1 MLKKI
6 QILILA
12 LIMVLALCPAALA
25 DEQTADTASGEM
37 SLTYQKALE
46 MALSKSNSYRNAS
59 LDIDRTYEVRKNA
72 SDKVKYAPLDS
83 SNITASRAFIGLV
96 QADLGWQMSQKTND
110 VTKDAIALSV
120 KQSYNA
126 VLQAAQ
132 KKKLA
137 DLSLQDASAQA
148 SLSQLKYQNGMAS
161 AIERSQ
167 YKGSLSASKESREAA
182 SKVLDDAYDA
192 FNILVGLPSG
202 SRPQLTDLP
211 ELKNMEEVDLDTKV
225 SQVKD
230 MSPSVWLA
238 DQKVSISKLTLDLF
252 NPNDTSGSDNYEAK
266 KIDVNKATNT
276 ASDEKNKLEKS
287 VRAIYY
293 KIRQLEGQYT
303 GLQANLEVA
312 EQGLKIARV
321 KYDIGMAIKADLI
334 ASELAAEKLKQQM
347 FDIAAQH
354 QNLVMAF
361 EKPWTYQ

>member
-1 MLKKI
+1 MLKKF
-6 QILILA
+6 QILIIA

-25 DEQTADTASGEM
+25 EEQVTDPASAEI

-46 MALSKSNSYRNAS
+46 MALSNSNTYRNTN
-59 LDIDRTYEVRKNA
+59 LDVDRSYEVRKNA

-83 SNITASRAFIGLV
+83 SSIPASKAITGLV
-96 QADLGWQMSQKTND
+96 SADINWQMSQKTND

-120 KQSYNA
+120 RTSYNA

-148 SLSQLKYQNGMAS
+148 SLSQLKFQNGMAS
-161 AIERSQ
+161 SIERDQ
-167 YKGSLSASKESREAA
+167 YKGSLTASKESREAA

-202 SRPQLTDLP
+202 ARPQLTDLP
-211 ELKNMEEVDLDTKV
+211 ELKNMEEVDLETKV

-230 MSPSVWLA
+230 MSPSIWLA
-238 DQKVSISKLTLDLF
+238 DQKVSLSKLTLDLF

-266 KIDVNKATNT
+266 KIDLNKATNT

-293 KIRQLEGQYT
+293 KIRQLEQQNA
-303 GLQANLEVA
+303 GLQANLALA
-312 EQGLKIARV
+312 EQGLKITRV
-321 KYDIGMAIKADLI
+321 KYEIGMAVKADLI
-334 ASELAAEKLKQQM
+334 TSELAAEKLKQQM